1 MDDSGARDPATP
13 TGLPGTAPN
22 PPYDNSQQT
31 IPAPSMIAPNPSP
44 SCCATPATQLAPYLQ
59 QVTPNNHRG
68 FAPLQG
74 GSDIPPMPT
83 VQSSIMLGRQPQPGH
98 VFDQAQT
105 SLPPHTAPGTE
116 LGSFSNSLQASI
128 QRIDASSIASLDRHR
143 HPNTTPNSQG
153 LSEHALPAEFT
164 QGTSLNILSDRHYPS
179 FPARSRI
186 LDLLRQVYLP
196 TYDSE
201 EFIRC
206 IETVTAI
213 KFVWQ
218 NRRCC
223 SQPIFVP
230 GTSHRFWIIVREEAR
245 MWSPAANGS
254 EFDIPPS
261 TLLKAFP
268 SRCLS
273 SAWSSK
279 TGGITFLNKGIEIH
293 WDWGLKITPPLFPQE
308 KSFPSLLDYFLIL
321 TDHHLSLT
329 DVLNFNAH

>member
-1 MDDSGARDPATP
+1 MDVSGARDPATP

-31 IPAPSMIAPNPSP
+31 IPAPSMIAPNPSH
-44 SCCATPATQLAPYLQ
+44 SRSATSATQLAPNLH
-59 QVTPNNHRG
+59 QVIPNNHQG
-68 FAPLQG
+68 FAPLQS

-83 VQSSIMLGRQPQPGH
+83 ARSGIMLGRQPQPSH
-98 VFDQAQT
+98 AFDRAQT
-105 SLPPHTAPGTE
+105 SLPPHMAPGTR
-116 LGSFSNSLQASI
+116 LGSFSNSLPASI
-128 QRIDASSIASLDRHR
+128 QHIDASSIASLDRH
-143 HPNTTPNSQG
+143 PPKTTPNSQG
-153 LSEHALPAEFT
+153 LSEHALLAEFT
-164 QGTSLNILSDRHYPS
+164 QGPSLNILSDRHCPS

-186 LDLLRQVYLP
+186 LDLLRQVYLL
-196 TYDSE
+196 TYDSK

-218 NRRCC
+218 NRQCC

-230 GTSHRFWIIVREEAR
+230 ETSHRFWIIVREEAR

-254 EFDIPPS
+254 EFHIPPS
-261 TLLKAFP
+261 TLLEVFP

-293 WDWGLKITPPLFPQE
+293 WDWGLKISQPLFRQE

-321 TDHHLSLT
+321 TDHGLSLT